1 MMLVLVLVVIMV
13 SVVFFIY
20 GWEDVVSI
28 CVCEIAVWF
37 IVVFELVI
45 DCVMFSGQFVGIYF
59 FDLVWCIMV
68 LGKILLVWCWVL
80 L

>member
-1 MMLVLVLVVIMV
+1 MMLVLVLVVITV

-20 GWEDVVSI
+20 GWEDVVNI
-28 CVCEIAVWF
+28 CVCEIVVWF